1 MREFYQN
8 NKLFFII
15 LIVVLTGF
23 LLWYFS
29 NIVTIILI
37 SLIVYIIGEPLCS
50 RLDQIRIRKFRFP
63 HLASTIITLLLIII
77 VFFTLFSFFIP
88 LIIQEAELI
97 SSIDMDKFSA
107 YYSKELDSLQNML
120 IDFGVMPHEMSITK
134 FIEDKLMNI
143 INLGFFSTIIEDIF
157 SFTGK
162 FFFDLFS
169 VIFISFFFL
178 FDTNMIRRVVL
189 LLVNEKYEEK
199 TIRVI
204 DKSKHLLS
212 RYYIG
217 LLINILVMVTLYT
230 IGLTIIGV
238 KGALVIGLFGGII
251 HIIPYLGPVMAT
263 VMGVILGVTGV
274 VSMGE
279 YALMGPTALRIILVY
294 ITAIL
299 IDVIVLEPFIYGKS
313 VKAHP
318 IEIFLVIIAAG
329 SLGGIPAMII
339 AVPAYTFIRILLKEF
354 LSQFKTV
361 RSLTGHM

>member
-1 MREFYQN
+1 MRELYQK

-15 LIVVLTGF
+15 LFIVLTGF

-29 NIVTIILI
+29 NIVTILLI
-37 SLIVYIIGEPLCS
+37 ALVVFIIGQPLCA
-50 RLDQIRIRKFRFP
+50 RLDRIKIGKYHFP
-63 HLASTIITLLLIII
+63 HLASTIITLLLIVI

-97 SSIDMDKFSA
+97 STIDMNKFAA
-107 YYSKELDSLQNML
+107 YYSKEINGLQNML
-120 IDFGVMPHEMSITK
+120 IDFGVMPHEMPVTT
-134 FIEDKLMNI
+134 FIEDKLMNM
-143 INLGFFSTIIEDIF
+143 INFSFFSTIVEDIF

-162 FFFDLFS
+162 FFFDLFA
-169 VIFISFFFL
+169 VIFLSFFFL
-178 FDTNMIRRVVL
+178 NDNTMIRRIIL

-199 TIRVI
+199 SIRVF

-212 RYYIG
+212 RYFIG

-279 YALMGPTALRIILVY
+279 YAMMGPTALRIILVY

-299 IDVIVLEPFIYGKS
+299 IDVMVFEPFIYGKS

-339 AVPAYTFIRILLKEF
+339 AVPSYTFIRILLKEF
-354 LSQFKTV
+354 MSQFKTV